1 MGVTREPNA
10 TGRVAIPASVFAG
23 PVTLAPD
30 GLYLFLP
37 RERFSVEEHRP
48 AFAEI
53 VLPASD
59 LKRLFPHEPGEWPD
73 LAAGAPG
80 LPRTARKAEAP
91 TSEQHRNPE
100 LVARTGSP
108 GRPPSSKDLY
118 TREHGGGSNRARP
131 SPTCREKPHTCET
144 CGFRQHG
151 PALPCPR

>member
-1 MGVTREPNA
+1 
-10 TGRVAIPASVFAG
+10 
-23 PVTLAPD
+23 
-30 GLYLFLP
+30 
-37 RERFSVEEHRP
+37 
-48 AFAEI
+48 

-118 TREHGGGSNRARP
+118 TREHRRRLESGEAFADLSGEATHLRDVWL
-131 SPTCREKPHTCET
+131 PTAWP
-144 CGFRQHG
+144 GA
-151 PALPCPR
+151 ALPSLKTVKNVIVAAHREHFVQPRLKDRPRRP